1 MINMNELK
9 ERNPYIRLI
18 FLFAFFALSIGDAFN
33 VLFIKQMAETF
44 APADKLDLYIS
55 LPITAMSAMMIL
67 GVVFSNL
74 IVRRNGDMVFFLRI
88 STILTCAGMLIRGL
102 AFHYLILFAGFMA
115 MGFGYGCFYIGIRY
129 YAYLFEDESDRLD
142 AMAVVSG
149 GSFAGQCMG
158 TVLGGIMAGQMPYR
172 MVYLLSTLL
181 LLVPIVLLRNMSIPV
196 KVRQGSIKD
205 ALGILKRGRSVIYL
219 IFMVLPLFA
228 CTVFT
233 SYTVPLEIDR
243 YGYSATVI
251 SALLLASYMIAA
263 YAGPIMTR
271 AVSGAMSALQAT
283 FVSCAGVAFLIAVF
297 SLGRTFPLLIL
308 VVLLLGFMDSFGPTV
323 MTEAY
328 MGVHAQGKGS
338 ADALMIYIL
347 MTRLGMTIAPT
358 IILVFGSTIAL
369 SGFVIIGMALF
380 LLAGTIINMVAD
392 KDEKEK
398 K

>member
-1 MINMNELK
+1 M
-9 ERNPYIRLI
+9 RLI

-33 VLFIKQMAETF
+33 VLFIKEMAETF
-44 APADKLDLYIS
+44 APADKLDLFIS
-55 LPITAMSAMMIL
+55 IPVTAMSAMMIL
-67 GVVFSNL
+67 GVICSNM
-74 IVRRNGDMVFFLRI
+74 IVRKKGNMVYFLKVSI
-88 STILTCAGMLIRGL
+88 VLTCAGMLLRGL
-102 AFHYLILFAGFMA
+102 AFHYLILLAGFMA
-115 MGFGYGCFYIGIRY
+115 VGFGYGCFYIGIRY
-129 YAYLFEDESDRLD
+129 YAYLFEDETDRLET
-142 AMAVVSG
+142 MAVVSG

-172 MVYLLSTLL
+172 MVYLLSTIL
-181 LLVPIVLLRNMSIPV
+181 LLVPLILVRRLDIPV
-196 KVRQGSIKD
+196 KIRQGSVLD
-205 ALGILKRGRSVIYL
+205 AINVLKKGRSVIYL

-251 SALLLASYMIAA
+251 SALLLAAYMIAA
-263 YAGPIMTR
+263 YAGPVMTK

-283 FVSCAGVAFLIAVF
+283 FVYCIGVSFLIAVF

-308 VVLLLGFMDSFGPTV
+308 VVLLLGFLDSFGPSV

-328 MGVHAQGKGS
+328 MGVHSKGKGGS
-338 ADALMIYIL
+338 DALMIYIL
-347 MTRLGMTIAPT
+347 VTRLGMTVAPT

-380 LLAGTIINMVAD
+380 LLIGTFINAFQKD
-392 KDEKEK
+392 KGENEKS
-398 K
+398 

>member
-1 MINMNELK
+1 MHELK
-9 ERNPYIRLI
+9 RQNPYMRLI

-33 VLFIKQMAETF
+33 VLFIKEMAETF
-44 APADKLDLYIS
+44 APADKLDLFIS
-55 LPITAMSAMMIL
+55 IPVTAMSAMMIL
-67 GVVFSNL
+67 GVICSDMM
-74 IVRRNGDMVFFLRI
+74 VRKKGNMVPFLRI
-88 STILTCAGMLIRGL
+88 SVLLTVAGMLLRGL
-102 AFHYLILFAGFMA
+102 AFHYIILLAGFMA
-115 MGFGYGCFYIGIRY
+115 VGFGYGCFYIGIRY
-129 YAYLFEDESDRLD
+129 YAYLFEDETDRLET
-142 AMAVVSG
+142 MAVVSG

-172 MVYLLSTLL
+172 MVYLLSTVL
-181 LLVPIVLLRNMSIPV
+181 LLVPLILVGRLDIPV
-196 KVRQGSIKD
+196 KIKQGSIID
-205 ALGILKRGRSVIYL
+205 AINVLKKGRSMVFL

-251 SALLLASYMIAA
+251 SALLLAAYMIAA
-263 YAGPIMTR
+263 YAGPVMTK

-283 FVSCAGVAFLIAVF
+283 FVYCIGVSFLIAVF

-308 VVLLLGFMDSFGPTV
+308 VVLLLGFLDSFGPSV

-328 MGVHAQGKGS
+328 MSVHSKGKGGS
-338 ADALMIYIL
+338 DALMIYIL
-347 MTRLGMTIAPT
+347 VTRLGMTVAPT

-380 LLAGTIINMVAD
+380 LFIGTFINAFQKD
-392 KDEKEK
+392 KGQNEES
-398 K
+398 

>member
-1 MINMNELK
+1 MQELK
-9 ERNPYIRLI
+9 KQNPYMRLI

-44 APADKLDLYIS
+44 APEDKLELYIS
-55 LPITAMSAMMIL
+55 LPVTAMSAMMII
-67 GVVFSNL
+67 GVICSNM
-74 IVRRNGDMVFFLRI
+74 IVRKNGDMVRFLRI
-88 STILTCAGMLIRGL
+88 ATILTFAGMFIRGL

-115 MGFGYGCFYIGIRY
+115 VGFGYGCFYIGIRY
-129 YAYLFEDESDRLD
+129 YSYLFDDEKERLET
-142 AMAVVSG
+142 MAVVSG

-181 LLVPIVLLRNMSIPV
+181 LLVPMFLVRRLNIPV
-196 KVRQGSIKD
+196 KVKQGTIKD
-205 ALGILKRGRSVIYL
+205 ALSILKRGRSVIYL
-219 IFMVLPLFA
+219 VFMVLPLFA

-243 YGYSATVI
+243 YGYSSTVI

-263 YAGPIMTR
+263 YAGPFMTR
-271 AVSGAMSALQAT
+271 TVSGAMSALQAT
-283 FVSCAGVAFLIAVF
+283 FVYCTGVAFLIAVF

-308 VVLLLGFMDSFGPTV
+308 VVLLLGFMDSFGPSV

-328 MGVHAQGKGS
+328 MGVHSKGKGS
-338 ADALMIYIL
+338 SDALMIYIL
-347 MTRLGMTIAPT
+347 ITRLGMTVAPS

-380 LLAGTIINMVAD
+380 LLVGTFINMAAKSGD
-392 KDEKEK
+392 NT
-398 K
+398 